1 MRNTEKKVHCKTEG
15 NTATV
20 DAMEVRCWV
29 ESVAEWNWRN
39 NLTKLKTI
47 WYNLFRIWNHPRVQH
62 STINGTTVHLFFF
75 CCLNSHLF
83 ILLFHIVML
92 WNTIQS
98 HFKTIPVKYRSFN
111 TDIDSTVLL
120 WQCWLWTIRL
130 VWSFLDRCQTR
141 INQENIL
148 FFSSSLKQIPK
159 WLKAW
164 TEKHDLFL
172 CWPRCTMPAS

>member
-1 MRNTEKKVHCKTEG
+1 
-15 NTATV
+15 
-20 DAMEVRCWV
+20 MERQFTC
-29 ESVAEWNWRN
+29 
-39 NLTKLKTI
+39 
-47 WYNLFRIWNHPRVQH
+47 
-62 STINGTTVHLFFF
+62 FFF

-148 FFSSSLKQIPK
+148 FFSSSLKPWSAGWFGCPVELAGPPAREIHPGLHPSSPHQS
-159 WLKAW
+159 
-164 TEKHDLFL
+164 
-172 CWPRCTMPAS
+172 PASNAQKPVGTNKVESYISTSTERNCITVMSHARGFKMK